1 MVFPWFSWQKQ
12 HFGPTFS
19 RKRWRPGRR
28 ARSQGDQKP
37 HRGAEATRYFAT
49 AWRGWEEITSKLWVK
64 PHLGGLY
71 MFIPPI
77 YGDL

>member
-1 MVFPWFSWQKQ
+1 MVFLAKAAFWSNVFRGQAVERGVKEIKSL
-12 HFGPTFS
+12 T
-19 RKRWRPGRR
+19 
-28 ARSQGDQKP
+28 AAQKP
-37 HRGAEATRYFAT
+37 RDVAT

-77 YGDL
+77 SGYDL